1 MGFCNRLTFQSK
13 LSSLSKKERER
24 ESKHSQTKM
33 QALHKIKEFRTLF
46 IPGLLQGAIQ

>member
-1 MGFCNRLTFQSK
+1 MIFCNRLTFQSK
-13 LSSLSKKERER
+13 LSYLSKKER

-46 IPGLLQGAIQ
+46 IPGLLQGATQ